1 MDNNT
6 GINPIDKDLQKPR
19 IIKLAM
25 LGAAAVGIC
34 ILFVAAFI
42 GFRPDQLSLSDR
54 YFPSPTPTFT
64 RTPTPTPT
72 PNLTATQQVIQST
85 ATAQAIQT
93 TIANAGN
100 QWPILFEDQFDANS
114 NHWATGLD
122 DDEYARISR
131 EVKNGKYIWDT
142 TSKKG
147 FVGWITADT
156 KSVIDFYL
164 SVEAQRIEGSSS
176 DYGLIFRNDT
186 KDNFYYFAIADE
198 GFFVSLNYN
207 DEWKDVIDWTQ
218 SSAIV
223 PEAPNRMT
231 IIAENSHFIFLIND
245 QYVADVTDEHILK
258 GTTALAIQVYEA
270 DLKAN
275 FEFDN
280 LELRTP

>member
-1 MDNNT
+1 
-6 GINPIDKDLQKPR
+6 
-19 IIKLAM
+19 M

-34 ILFVAAFI
+34 ILFIAAFI
-42 GFRPDQLSLSDR
+42 GFQPDQLSLSDR

-93 TIANAGN
+93 TIANAGSQWNILFSDVFDTNKN
-100 QWPILFEDQFDANS
+100 QW
-114 NHWATGLD
+114 ATKT
-122 DDEYARISR
+122 DDEYATIVR
-131 EVKNGKYIWDT
+131 EVKNGKYKWDAT
-142 TSKKG
+142 AKKG
-147 FVGWITADT
+147 FIEWITINT
-156 KSVIDFYL
+156 RSVSNFFL
-164 SVEAQRIEGSSS
+164 TVEAQRIDGSSS

-231 IIAENSHFIFLIND
+231 IIAESSHFIFLIND